1 MKKVAL
7 IIPSLNPDQ
16 KLIEYVK
23 EAIKMGFKNIII
35 VNDGSSKEYDKFFN
49 ELSKYNECIVLKHAT
64 NLGKGRALKTA
75 FQYYL
80 NKFNDFTGVV
90 TADSDG
96 QHSLKD
102 TLKIANEITDN
113 SLVLGMR
120 NFNEKQVPFKSRYGN
135 KITTFIFKTLYGK
148 KINDTQTGL
157 RGLSNDFI
165 KHSLNLNGEGFEYEI
180 NMLIEAIRNKT
191 EIKEVFIRTIYIEDN
206 KSSHFNPI
214 KDSIKIYKVMF
225 SEFFKLH
232 FSKKISNEKARL
244 TD

>member
-23 EAIKMGFKNIII
+23 EVIKMGFKNIII
-35 VNDGSSKEYDKFFN
+35 VNDGSKEYDRYFN
-49 ELSKYNECIVLKHAT
+49 ELSKYDECIVLKHAT

-102 TLKIANEITDN
+102 TLKVTNEITDN
-113 SLVLGMR
+113 SLVLGTR

-165 KHSLNLNGEGFEYEI
+165 KQSLNLKGERFEYEI
-180 NMLIEAIRNKT
+180 NMLIEAVISKT
-191 EIKEVFIRTIYIEDN
+191 EIKEVIIKTIYIEDN

-232 FSKKISNEKARL
+232 FSKNTTNEKKEL